1 MGLSPTSWAKRDE
14 NDPLTE
20 RILEAG
26 LEQLLTFGVRRLS
39 VEDIARRLGIARVT
53 IYRRFANKKVLVKAV
68 IMREGRRIFAEV
80 DAAVIGGRERWERRL
95 HGLERELEERS
106 AWALR
111 LDRELEEQTALAV
124 ERTNWALQLNAEL
137 EPKYEGK

>member
-1 MGLSPTSWAKRDE
+1 MSSSRGLHAELLASKRDE

-68 IMREGRRIFAEV
+68 ILREGRRIFAEV
-80 DAAVIGGRERWERRL
+80 DAAVIGL
-95 HGLERELEERS
+95 PTF
-106 AWALR
+106 
-111 LDRELEEQTALAV
+111 DDQIV
-124 ERTNWALQLNAEL
+124 EGFVAML
-137 EPKYEGK
+137 